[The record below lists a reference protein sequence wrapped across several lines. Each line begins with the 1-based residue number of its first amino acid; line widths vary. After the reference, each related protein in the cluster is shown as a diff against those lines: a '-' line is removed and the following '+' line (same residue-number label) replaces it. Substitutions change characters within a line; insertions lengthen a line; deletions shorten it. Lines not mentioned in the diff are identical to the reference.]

1 LETLA
6 TNFVLFLLL
15 LTIVILGIVVYI
27 YLRQEQKKY
36 LAPKDKYDEA
46 WDEFY
51 KKIPSQPYFKFSYS
65 LSTNRFLIFFFT
77 YSLTPAFVILL
88 VSDYKTGFLDLLAFL
103 LMSIPLSLFFLPFFP
118 MGLIEL
124 VTQYSFIRYDHF
136 FIGHLIYIA
145 ICLLGVFAK
154 NRRVFNFIYLTFL
167 MLLIANIIGCASI
180 IKDIDLSAIN

>member
-1 LETLA
+1 METSV

-51 KKIPSQPYFKFSYS
+51 KKIPSRPYLKLSYS

-77 YSLTPAFVILL
+77 YSLAPGFVILL
-88 VSDYKTGFLDLLAFL
+88 ISDFKTSFLDLLTIIL
-103 LMSIPLSLFFLPFFP
+103 ISILSSLFFLPFFP
-118 MGLIEL
+118 IGLIEL
-124 VTQYSFIRYDHF
+124 VNQYFFIGYGYF

-145 ICLLGVFAK
+145 ICLTGIFAK
-154 NRRVFNFIYLTFL
+154 NRRAFNIIYLVFI
-167 MLLIANIIGCASI
+167 MLLIMNIIGCASI